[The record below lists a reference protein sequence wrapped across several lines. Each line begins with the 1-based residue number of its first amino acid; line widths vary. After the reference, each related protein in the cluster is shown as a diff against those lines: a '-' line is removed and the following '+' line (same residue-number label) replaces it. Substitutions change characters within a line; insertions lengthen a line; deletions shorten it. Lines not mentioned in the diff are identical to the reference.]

1 MPGSPIRRAR
11 REAAAKARN
20 LIERGEEVPLDVL
33 ATLAGD
39 ITAAE
44 PAQQKQQQFV
54 RAPLSST
61 ESRARS
67 VRDLYEQMLSGAE
80 SALVHLHAGMAAG
93 LDARELK
100 ELSVTA
106 NVLMRAAKLIE
117 DDKPVEE
124 PPSLAELEAAE
135 REAERLLEERKARG

>member
-11 REAAAKARN
+11 REAAAKARD

-33 ATLAGD
+33 AALAGD
-39 ITAAE
+39 ITAE
-44 PAQQKQQQFV
+44 PQQRQQQIV
-54 RAPLSST
+54 SAPLSST
-61 ESRARS
+61 ASRARS

-80 SALVHLHAGMAAG
+80 SALAQLHAGMAAG

-135 REAERLLEERKARG
+135 AEAERLLAERRGRG